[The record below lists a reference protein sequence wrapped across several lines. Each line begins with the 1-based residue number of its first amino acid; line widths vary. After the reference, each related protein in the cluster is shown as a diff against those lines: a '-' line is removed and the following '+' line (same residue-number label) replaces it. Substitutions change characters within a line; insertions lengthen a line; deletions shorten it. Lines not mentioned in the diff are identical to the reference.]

1 MLHFVAKNKM
11 AARNLDTAS
20 HASEPKRDKKED
32 DMSFPYPKMFISIS
46 GLIGAGKTTLAEEL
60 AKEMGFPVYYEPV
73 EDNIY
78 LEDFYKDMKT
88 YGFPMQVYLL
98 NRRYQQHQQIIW
110 SGDGAV
116 QDRSIYEDAVFA
128 RILVKQGN
136 MSKRDYKTYTD
147 LYNNMSKYLT
157 HPNFLIHLDVTPEES
172 LERIKQRSRGCEAG
186 IPLSYL
192 QDLYDEYNI
201 FLAEISKRIPVIRI
215 RWANYR
221 SAKELAMRV
230 YAEMKKHQA
239 IVDIPFDGTMT
250 TAIPQ
255 SASNFY

>member
-1 MLHFVAKNKM
+1 M
-11 AARNLDTAS
+11 
-20 HASEPKRDKKED
+20 EKKDD
-32 DMSFPYPKMFISIS
+32 DMLFLYPKMFISIS

-78 LEDFYKDMKT
+78 LEDFYKDMKA
-88 YGFPMQVYLL
+88 YSFPMQVYLL

-110 SGDGAV
+110 SGLGAV

-128 RILVKQGN
+128 RILVKQGH

-157 HPNFLIHLDVTPEES
+157 HPNFIIHLDVTPEES

-192 QDLYDEYNI
+192 QDLYDEYNV

-221 SAKELAMRV
+221 SAKELAVRV

-239 IVDIPFDGTMT
+239 IVDVPFEGTMT
-250 TAIPQ
+250 ASIPQ
-255 SASNFY
+255 SSSNFY

>member
-1 MLHFVAKNKM
+1 MQNPDALNGAPSSNV
-11 AARNLDTAS
+11 D
-20 HASEPKRDKKED
+20 KRDNEL
-32 DMSFPYPKMFISIS
+32 PLLYPKMFISIS

-60 AKEMGFPVYYEPV
+60 SKEMGFPVYYEPV

-88 YGFPMQVYLL
+88 YSFPMQVYLL

-110 SGDGAV
+110 SGLGAV

-128 RILVKQGN
+128 RILVKQGH
-136 MSKRDYKTYTD
+136 MSKRDYETYTD

-157 HPNFLIHLDVTPEES
+157 HPNFIIHLDVTPEES

-221 SAKELAMRV
+221 SAKELAVCV

-239 IVDIPFDGTMT
+239 IVDVPFDGTMT
-250 TAIPQ
+250 ACIPQ
-255 SASNFY
+255 SSSNFY